1 MIHPDTELRPID
13 ETIGLG
19 VFATRRIPKGTIV
32 WTLDALD
39 QKLGPDQLR
48 TLGPAYRKLVERYAY
63 PNELGHWILCWDLG
77 RWVNH
82 SCAPNA
88 LSTGWDFDFAVRDI
102 EAGEQITNDYSA
114 LNLEAGFECLCG
126 EATCRRRI
134 RPADFER
141 LAPGWDEQVRS
152 AAAVAADVEQPLW
165 QWIAN
170 KVAVRSAFA
179 NPVKVPSILRHRRV
193 PERPTQMRR
202 RAAAGLRAGS

>member
-63 PNELGHWILCWDLG
+63 PNEFGHWILCWDLG

-88 LSTGWDFDFAVRDI
+88 LSTGWDFDLAVRDI

-134 RPADFER
+134 RPADFEG

-152 AAAVAADVEQPLW
+152 AAAVAANVEQPLW

-179 NPVKVPSILRHRRV
+179 NPAKVPSILRHRRV